1 VSLYLVPDTVSLLTS
16 TLYPHRLDARRRLTE
31 DLKTDNELR
40 PSESVVHNFS
50 QLEDGITVS
59 PLAPSASQDSSS
71 SPKGRLASNGTMLNP
86 MKSQVSTSHKRAL
99 GSPIEADAGALCSQE
114 TSVVSTTR
122 GGTPQ
127 SLELETSREP
137 DRESGAS
144 MRLSDRVTLRAGAN
158 SAPSASVITK

>member
-1 VSLYLVPDTVSLLTS
+1 VSLYLVPNTVSRLTS

-40 PSESVVHNFS
+40 PSESVVHNFTNFD
-50 QLEDGITVS
+50 DGITVS

-99 GSPIEADAGALCSQE
+99 GSPIGADAAAQE
-114 TSVVSTTR
+114 TSVIP
-122 GGTPQ
+122 PQ
-127 SLELETSREP
+127 SLELDTSREL

-144 MRLSDRVTLRAGAN
+144 MRLSERMTLRAGVTVFHAHF
-158 SAPSASVITK
+158 